1 MKVLLSLGNF
11 PGHPTGYGSQAMYVT
26 RALRRRGHSV
36 VVLPWSVL
44 IPNEQYRFKMVPFH
58 SSVAIANFQSGTSS
72 DVLRFTDEDRDL
84 LASKC
89 WTVFNPYGKWP
100 VRVDRATLDQIMVT
114 TQADLFLA
122 FQDPFIFQEGP
133 SRCPGIV
140 WMPTHFQPLEHKV
153 LLSLDAFDGVVA
165 MSRYGEKILRDA
177 MDRKAIGD
185 KYGREF
191 WYVPHACETAVF
203 CPTPASP
210 DERRAVRNRYG
221 WPTDAHVTL
230 MVAANTE
237 KSNRKAW
244 DVQIQAW
251 SLYARRSTRPVHLH
265 IHSTADG
272 ALDLPRI
279 LEVFGELPDRFRD
292 YADTLNPH
300 ARTKLRGIDASL
312 GVRGP
317 RVTISPPAL
326 YSRLTSEELAA
337 MYRSAD
343 TLLSASSSEGFGVP
357 ILEAQMCGIPVVTS
371 MTTAMPEL
379 TLYGESVPVCHW
391 IMRDDFDAGWF
402 VSSPADIARALARV
416 AEYGAAERERFLA
429 KVLPVLH
436 KRYGA
441 EAVVAGWD
449 GVAAEIERRDRI
461 INPLNKARTLQIAA
475 GQVAIRNADHVVQV
489 QSEIASLRSAIQN
502 QSHRL
507 KLLFSERTILS
518 AIQK

>member
-1 MKVLLSLGNF
+1 
-11 PGHPTGYGSQAMYVT
+11 MYVT

-36 VVLPWSVL
+36 VVLPWSVVV
-44 IPNEQYRFKMVPFH
+44 PNEQYRFKMVPFH
-58 SSVAIANFQSGTSS
+58 SSVAIANHQSGTSS

-84 LASKC
+84 LSSNC
-89 WTVFNPYGKWP
+89 WTVFNPYGRWP

-114 TQADLFLA
+114 TQADLFIA

-153 LLSLDAFDGVVA
+153 LLSLDSFDGVVA

-185 KYGREF
+185 QHGREF
-191 WYVPHACETAVF
+191 WYVPHACETDVF
-203 CPTPASP
+203 CPDPADP
-210 DERRAVRNRYG
+210 DERAKTRRRYG
-221 WPTDAHVTL
+221 WPDDAHVTL

-251 SLYARRSTRPVHLH
+251 SLYARRSRRPVHLH

-292 YADTLNPH
+292 YADTLDPH

-326 YSRLTSEELAA
+326 YSRLTAEELAA

-343 TLLSASSSEGFGVP
+343 MLLSASCSEGFGVP
-357 ILEAQMCGIPVVTS
+357 ILEAQMCGTPVVTS

-379 TLYGESVPVCHW
+379 TLHGISVPVCHW
-391 IMRDDFDAGWF
+391 IMRDDFDTGWF
-402 VSSPADIARALARV
+402 VSSPADLAKALARV
-416 AEYGAAERERFLA
+416 ADFGPAEKDRFRESTLA
-429 KVLPVLH
+429 TLR
-436 KRYGA
+436 KRYSA
-441 EAVVAGWD
+441 ESVVAGWD
-449 GVAAEIERRDRI
+449 KVVQDVERRNGNL
-461 INPLNKARTLQIAA
+461 NPLNQARKLQIDA
-475 GQVAIRNADHVVQV
+475 GKVAIRNADKVVQI

-502 QSHRL
+502 QSQRL
-507 KLLFSERTILS
+507 KLLFAERSVLSEMT
-518 AIQK
+518 